1 MKKSSIS
8 RRRFLIQAGTGVG
21 GLAIFQSAAAKTV
34 VNLLDT
40 NSPLIIPEN
49 FEPSVWFTMQSS
61 GKTNVHIYN
70 TEFGQHIGTALAQ
83 LVAEELELNWGDI
96 AIDYPSTD
104 LPTKQAVGGVFT
116 GGSMGVLDAFE
127 PLRRCAAIARE
138 FLVEAGAD
146 SLGADISDCRAE
158 DGYVIDS
165 AYDQRISYAQILSE
179 RQIDHIIQPED
190 LLEAKLKRPQD
201 YKIIGKSQPALDI
214 PEKVNGS
221 ARYGIDAYAPNM
233 VYGKTSL
240 APTRLGSKIVSVD
253 DSLAEDVPGYITTLR
268 LNANGF
274 PGMGG
279 TDVALVV
286 AKSFPAAMRAEK
298 VINVEW
304 DTPISNVLDE
314 QDLWEE
320 AEQIAKNRNKAF
332 DWLTVGDAKRS
343 MQRADTIVEAEYRTS
358 MIEHAALEPR
368 SALVQPIDGT
378 YHIYSGHQGG
388 AMLIQFIANKLGVS
402 EDKVVYHPHQIGGSF
417 GDKIYADQIVLAAQA
432 SKKMALP
439 VKVIMTREDQFNLG
453 HPKSISLHTMRA
465 GISNEASASLSD
477 KILAVEHDVI
487 AAPSSP
493 RVRNGVAFDNVDD
506 QLPEQIAG
514 EVPPPVVT
522 GADHWYDLGATRVS
536 FLPHDMMQRVIPTGA
551 VRSVGNYFTVF
562 AVESFIDELATAMG
576 ADPLTLRL
584 SLLQGRGRNAGV
596 DIPDG
601 IVSNLPDSSA
611 YVSAGG
617 NVRLANVLKIA
628 SGLANYRSPLIG
640 KEIGQGLSVAAAE
653 GRHNPSFSACV
664 ADVSLTRSGFVS
676 IKKLTVCADVGVVVN
691 PEGAKAQIEG
701 SLLWGLSSAMQES
714 ATLEGGR
721 LKQSNFDTYK
731 WQRNADLPELDI
743 HLVENGV
750 VPSGIGENTMSLV
763 APAICNA
770 IAALTGQRLR
780 SLPLKDT
787 LPLKVG

>member
-1 MKKSSIS
+1 MDKKDIS
-8 RRRFLIQAGTGVG
+8 RRKFLLRGGVGFG
-21 GLAIFQSAAAKTV
+21 GLAIFQSAVAKPV
-34 VNLLDT
+34 INLLDT

-49 FEPSVWFTMQSS
+49 FEPCVWFTMQSS
-61 GKTNVHIYN
+61 GRTNVHIYN

-83 LVAEELELNWGDI
+83 MVAEELELSWGDV

-104 LPTKQAVGGVFT
+104 LPTKQAVGNIFT
-116 GGSMGVLDAFE
+116 GGSMGVMDAFE

-146 SLGADISDCRAE
+146 SLGAEISDCRAE
-158 DGYVIDS
+158 EGFVIDS
-165 AYDQRISYAQILSE
+165 AYDQRMSYAQILSE
-179 RQIDHIIQPED
+179 RQIEHFIQPEE
-190 LLEAKLKRPQD
+190 LLEAQLKMPKD
-201 YKIIGKSQPALDI
+201 YKIIGKSLPALDV

-240 APTRLGSKIVSVD
+240 APTRLGSKIVSID
-253 DSLAEDVPGYITTLR
+253 DSMAEDIPGYITTLQ
-268 LNANGF
+268 LSAMGF
-274 PGMGG
+274 PGMGS

-304 DTPISNVLDE
+304 DAPMANLLDE
-314 QDLWEE
+314 QDLWDE
-320 AEQIAKNRNKAF
+320 AEELASSRQEAF
-332 DWLTVGDAKRS
+332 DWLTVGDTQREMRRAKS
-343 MQRADTIVEAEYRTS
+343 VVEAEYRTS

-378 YHIYSGHQGG
+378 YHIYSGHQSG
-388 AMLIQFIANKLGVS
+388 AFLIQFIANTLGVA

-417 GDKIYADQIVLAAQA
+417 GDKIYADQIVVAAKA
-432 SKKMALP
+432 SKKLNLP

-453 HPKSISLHTMRA
+453 HPKSISLHRMKA
-465 GISNEASASLSD
+465 GVAAKPSATLAD
-477 KILAVEHDVI
+477 NILAVEHDVV
-487 AAPSSP
+487 AAPAGM
-493 RVRNGVAFDNVDD
+493 RVRDGFAFDGPDD
-506 QLPEQIAG
+506 KQPEQIPG
-514 EVPPPVVT
+514 EVNPSMIT

-551 VRSVGNYFTVF
+551 VRSVGNYYTVF
-562 AVESFIDELATAMG
+562 AVESFIDELAVAMDV
-576 ADPLTLRL
+576 DPLTLRL
-584 SLLQGRGRNAGV
+584 SLLQGRGRNAGIDV
-596 DIPDG
+596 PEGVAGHLPDG
-601 IVSNLPDSSA
+601 SS

-628 SGLANYRSPLIG
+628 SGMANYNSPLVG
-640 KEIGQGLSVAAAE
+640 KGVGQGLSVAAAE

-664 ADVSLTRSGFVS
+664 ADVSLTRGGYINVE
-676 IKKLTVCADVGVVVN
+676 KLTVCADVGVVVN
-691 PEGAKAQIEG
+691 PEGAMAQIEG

-714 ATLEGGR
+714 ATLEKGR
-721 LKQSNFDTYK
+721 LKESNFDSYK
-731 WQRNADLPELDI
+731 WQRNSDLPELDI

-763 APAICNA
+763 APAVCNA
-770 IAALTGQRLR
+770 IAALTGKRLR
-780 SLPLKDT
+780 SLPLKNAF
-787 LPLKVG
+787 PLG